1 MPGCVGEKEK
11 DKGKGDPERVSQKLQ
26 GLGNERSCETLGLR
40 DKGLETWV
48 SLLCHTRTTV
58 WLGPQ
63 AEGLA
68 WGQHRDQPLQA

>member
-11 DKGKGDPERVSQKLQ
+11 DKEKGDPERVSEKLQ
-26 GLGNERSCETLGLR
+26 GLGNERACETLGLG

-58 WLGPQ
+58 RLGPQ
-63 AEGLA
+63 AEGPA
-68 WGQHRDQPLQA
+68 WGQHQEQRLQA